1 MANARR
7 NIIGANTTN
16 QGLPLNRGLETITTF
31 DLATNV
37 PMQFSETVVM
47 RLSATSSASNDYLAN
62 YMHTSQFAINS
73 GAVLASGSIYNN
85 NFAPRYSQFIAP
97 LDCYIKNLNGFIN
110 TAGGGGCKGE
120 QTFTIS
126 VWSKPTTIGTASTV
140 MTLLFSQDFVFGASN
155 NSNALAIDG
164 TTDSKIGNKLY
175 KISAQEGVIVSIKR
189 AGEPCANI
197 QATFTM
203 IFETIDNQAETQS
216 MAFTSLMTD
225 EKSTLC
231 QTLSDPDSKYRKSR
245 EGVGSNLETKT
256 IKE

>member
-1 MANARR
+1 MTRSR
-7 NIIGANTTN
+7 ITNINTRSN
-16 QGLPLNRGLETITTF
+16 GVALNSGLITVSEF
-31 DLATNV
+31 SLATSV
-37 PMQFSETVVM
+37 PMQFCETVVM

-62 YMHTSQFAINS
+62 YMHTSQFTINS
-73 GAVLASGSIYNN
+73 AAVLASGSSYNN
-85 NFAPRYSQFIAP
+85 NFVPRYSQFIAP
-97 LDCYIKNLNGFIN
+97 VDCYIKNLNGFIN

-126 VWSKPTTIGTASTV
+126 VWSKPTTIGTANTV

-203 IFETIDNQAETQS
+203 IFETIDNQATLEDFKLNTVSQ
-216 MAFTSLMTD
+216 AFNRYDNTVSNPNEFNL
-225 EKSTLC
+225 
-231 QTLSDPDSKYRKSR
+231 PKYFKP
-245 EGVGSNLETKT
+245 
-256 IKE
+256 I

>member
-1 MANARR
+1 MKRISDTSRIN
-7 NIIGANTTN
+7 
-16 QGLPLNRGLETITTF
+16 LETLSSF
-31 DLATNV
+31 DLVTSA

-62 YMHTSQFAINS
+62 YLHTSQFTFDS

-85 NFAPRYSQFIAP
+85 NFVPRYSQFISP
-97 LDCYIKNLNGFIN
+97 VDCYIKNLNGFIN

-126 VWSKPTTIGTASTV
+126 VWSKPTNVGTASTA

-175 KISAQEGVIVSIKR
+175 KISAQEGVIVSVKR
-189 AGEPCANI
+189 VGEPCANI

-203 IFETIDNQAETQS
+203 IFETTGNQATTS
-216 MAFTSLMTD
+216 TFDFKANMNAFGGNTMD
-225 EKSTLC
+225 VINR
-231 QTLSDPDSKYRKSR
+231 PDSNSTGNKPTQI
-245 EGVGSNLETKT
+245 EL
-256 IKE
+256 

>member
-1 MANARR
+1 MDNARR
-7 NIIGANTTN
+7 NIIGLNTTN

-31 DLATNV
+31 DLVTNA
-37 PMQFSETVVM
+37 PMQFSQTVVM
-47 RLSATSSASNDYLAN
+47 RLSTTSTATNDYLAN
-62 YMHTSQFAINS
+62 YMHPSQFSTNS
-73 GAVLASGSIYNN
+73 GAVLASGSSYDN
-85 NFAPRYSQFIAP
+85 NFVPRYSQFIAP
-97 LDCYIKNLNGFIN
+97 IDCYIKNLNGFIN
-110 TAGGGGCKGE
+110 TAGGGSCE
-120 QTFTIS
+120 AEETFTIS
-126 VWSKPTTIGTASTV
+126 VWSKPTTIGTSSTV
-140 MTLLFSQDFVFGASN
+140 MTLLFSQSFVFSGSS

-164 TTDSKIGNKLY
+164 TTYSKIGNNLY
-175 KISAQEGVIVSIKR
+175 KILAQEGVIVSVKR

-245 EGVGSNLETKT
+245 GGVGANLESKITK
-256 IKE
+256 E